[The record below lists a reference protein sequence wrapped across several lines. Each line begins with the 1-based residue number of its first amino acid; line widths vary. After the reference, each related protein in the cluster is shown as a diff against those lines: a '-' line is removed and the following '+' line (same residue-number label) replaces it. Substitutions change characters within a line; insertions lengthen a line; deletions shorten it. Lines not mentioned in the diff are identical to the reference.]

1 MEPFFSVLL
10 SALFL
15 GEKATAPVLLTLL
28 PIVGGVA
35 AASVSEVP
43 HQPRPHAHAHHAA
56 RACRRS
62 IVFGT
67 GLTDRVAFFL
77 YRTECGEMITD
88 CKIQKQCLLCVD

>member
-43 HQPRPHAHAHHAA
+43 TSPDHTPTRITLPVLAG
-56 RACRRS
+56 
-62 IVFGT
+62 VP
-67 GLTDRVAFFL
+67 LFL
-77 YRTECGEMITD
+77 AQG
-88 CKIQKQCLLCVD
+88 